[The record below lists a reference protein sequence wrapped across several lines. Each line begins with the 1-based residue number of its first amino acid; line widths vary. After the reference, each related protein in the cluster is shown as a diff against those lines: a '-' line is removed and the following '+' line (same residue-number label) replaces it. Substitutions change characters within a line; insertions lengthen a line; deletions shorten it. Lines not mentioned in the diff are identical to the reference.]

1 MPHLSRNGDLNLN
14 TSLNIDNNLLD
25 NLSWCIKIDQ
35 SLVDSHLECI
45 PGLRTFTAGC
55 LSRGDLKSFGWE
67 TDGSLDAEVLRLGAL
82 DELLAHFLERG
93 NLAAGEGYAD
103 LVSFRSFA
111 ELFLGLLVRHGDPS
125 RLEL

>member
-1 MPHLSRNGDLNLN
+1 
-14 TSLNIDNNLLD
+14 
-25 NLSWCIKIDQ
+25 
-35 SLVDSHLECI
+35 VDSHLECI

-67 TDGSLDAEVLRLGAL
+67 TDGSLDAKVLRLGAL

-103 LVSFRSFA
+103 LVSFLCSRSIIVPMI
-111 ELFLGLLVRHGDPS
+111 LVKRQSLD
-125 RLEL
+125 